1 MHASALLCS
10 QHIRTRIRENN
21 ARAANSEAQVQAEIA
36 RSGERLLESATVKL
50 AIKIDVDSLR
60 STMIG
65 VPRLAELLETQSAG
79 ATFLFSVGP
88 DRMFRRG
95 MPGRLWRTKAI
106 RDFDMP
112 KFLYGSLI
120 PGPDIGDRCAKTM
133 RAVRDS
139 GFETGVRAFDQ
150 NEWQHNIARRDTQWI
165 TRQMSLARLRY
176 ERIFGEPP
184 QVHGAAGW
192 QMNRNAYRHTQRLDF
207 AYSSDTRGTHPFIP
221 VYQAEVITCPQLP
234 TTLPTLDE
242 LIGRDGVDRNN
253 IVQHVLGLTREPRS
267 WGHVF
272 TASAAFEGLRL
283 LPEFEQLLRGWRQQG
298 YDLVSLRDYVVSFDV
313 LELPFHEVIT
323 GTVAG
328 RPGTVALQGK
338 EFLA

>member
-1 MHASALLCS
+1 
-10 QHIRTRIRENN
+10 
-21 ARAANSEAQVQAEIA
+21 
-36 RSGERLLESATVKL
+36 VKL

-60 STMIG
+60 STTIG
-65 VPRLAELLETQSAG
+65 VPHLTALLEENAAG

-88 DRMFRRG
+88 DRGGRHIDRMFRRG
-95 MPGRLWRTKAI
+95 MPGRLWRTRAV
-106 RDFDMP
+106 RDFDMSR
-112 KFLYGSLI
+112 FLYGSLI
-120 PGPDIGDRCAKTM
+120 PAPDIGDRCANTM

-150 NEWQHNIARRDTQWI
+150 IEWQQHIARRDPQWI
-165 TRQMSLARLRY
+165 GRQMSMARSRY
-176 ERIFGEPP
+176 EHIFAEAPR
-184 QVHGAAGW
+184 VHGAAGW
-192 QMNRNAYRHTQRLDF
+192 QMNRNAYRLTQRLDF

-221 VYQAEVITCPQLP
+221 VFQAEVISCPQLP

-242 LIGRDGVDRNN
+242 LIGRDGVNRNN
-253 IVQHVLGLTREPRS
+253 VVQHILGLTQEPRS

-272 TASAAFEGLRL
+272 TASAAFEGLKL
-283 LPEFEQLLRGWRQQG
+283 LPEFEQLLQGWRQQG
-298 YDLVSLRDYVVSFDV
+298 YDIVSLHDYVVSFDIR
-313 LELPFHEVIT
+313 LLPFHEVTT

>member
-1 MHASALLCS
+1 
-10 QHIRTRIRENN
+10 
-21 ARAANSEAQVQAEIA
+21 
-36 RSGERLLESATVKL
+36 VKL

-60 STMIG
+60 STTIG
-65 VPRLAELLETQSAG
+65 VPHLTALLKAQVAG

-88 DRMFRRG
+88 DRGGRHIDRMFRRG
-95 MPGRLWRTKAI
+95 MPGRLWRTRAV
-106 RDFDMP
+106 RDFELSRL
-112 KFLYGSLI
+112 LYGSVM
-120 PGPDIGDRCAKTM
+120 PAPDIGDRCANTM

-150 NEWQHNIARRDTQWI
+150 IEWQQHIARRNSQWI
-165 TRQMSLARLRY
+165 GGQMSLARSRF
-176 ERIFGEPP
+176 EQIFGEAP

-192 QMNRNAYRHTQRLDF
+192 QMNRNAYRLTQRLDF

-242 LIGRDGVDRNN
+242 LIGRDGITRNN
-253 IVQHVLGLTREPRS
+253 VVQHVLGLTQEPRS
-267 WGHVF
+267 WGHVY
-272 TASAAFEGLRL
+272 TASAAFEGLKL
-283 LPEFEQLLRGWRQQG
+283 LPEFEQLLQGWQKQG
-298 YDLVSLRDYVVSFDV
+298 YDIVSLHDYVVSFDKR
-313 LELPFHEVIT
+313 ELPFHEVCT